1 MILVNNQLD
10 AQFFMHIYFY
20 SLHVSGSHVPFIRR
34 IIVSMR
40 HLVFPERPSSAPDPA
55 KPPCSLIE
63 SFQAKGR
70 TYSIKTAKV
79 NLLAKETNK
88 IPIREEEREY
98 FQLITKCWI
107 IYASAVV

>member
-1 MILVNNQLD
+1 MKPLLLKKE
-10 AQFFMHIYFY
+10 FFFTKPPSNWKEFTIPQEDLQEVLPTSCEHSY
-20 SLHVSGSHVPFIRR
+20 L
-34 IIVSMR
+34 
-40 HLVFPERPSSAPDPA
+40 PERPSSAPDPA